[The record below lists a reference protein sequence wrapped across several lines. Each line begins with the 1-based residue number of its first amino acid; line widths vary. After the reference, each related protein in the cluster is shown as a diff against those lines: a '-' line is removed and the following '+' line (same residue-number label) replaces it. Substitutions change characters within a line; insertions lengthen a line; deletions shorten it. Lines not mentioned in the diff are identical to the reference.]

1 MDEKQFKELKEIL
14 NQISSKLN
22 ILISPQFKRESKKQ
36 DKEITRA
43 NIDRLQKCGL
53 DYIEIASILEIKSGT
68 VANEL
73 TYLKKKT
80 RSKNAKK
87 E

>member
-1 MDEKQFKELKEIL
+1 MDKKQFEELKKIL
-14 NQISSKLN
+14 NQISNKLN

-43 NIDRLQKCGL
+43 NINRLQKCGL
-53 DYIEIASILEIKSGT
+53 DYIEIAHILEMKPGT

-73 TYLKKKT
+73 TYLKK
-80 RSKNAKK
+80 NKK
-87 E
+87 SNKDDK

>member
-22 ILISPQFKRESKKQ
+22 ILISPQFKRETKKQ
-36 DKEITRA
+36 DKKITRE
-43 NIDRLQKCGL
+43 NIYRLQKCGL
-53 DYIEIASILEIKSGT
+53 DYIEIANILEMSPGT

-73 TYLKKKT
+73 TYLKNKL
-80 RSKNAKK
+80 RGKNAKK